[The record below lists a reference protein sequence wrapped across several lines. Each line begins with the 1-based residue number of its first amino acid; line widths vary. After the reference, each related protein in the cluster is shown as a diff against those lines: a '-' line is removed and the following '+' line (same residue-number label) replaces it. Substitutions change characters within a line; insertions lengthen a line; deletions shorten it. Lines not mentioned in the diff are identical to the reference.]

1 MGDVVV
7 EGLMGILSDLILM
20 VTTVAVA
27 QIGWYLAAGVVIG
40 ILVVA
45 LLYWCMKWM
54 FKGTWW
60 VCAFVFRWIRM
71 KIFKG

>member
-45 LLYWCMKWM
+45 LLYS
-54 FKGTWW
+54 G
-60 VCAFVFRWIRM
+60 
-71 KIFKG
+71 